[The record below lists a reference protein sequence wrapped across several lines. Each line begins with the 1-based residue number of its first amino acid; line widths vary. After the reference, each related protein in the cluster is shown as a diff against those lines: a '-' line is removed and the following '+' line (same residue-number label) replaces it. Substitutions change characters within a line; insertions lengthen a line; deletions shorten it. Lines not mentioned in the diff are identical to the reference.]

1 MRPASREILKAN
13 FLRSIFDC
21 ENLIWFHFSNRL
33 AKRTERTLEEME
45 VILTNR
51 TVVESSKRGL
61 IADECTQPI
70 KKLHSNLFVL
80 LIAWKPDFLFL
91 KIKSIFYLYV
101 FQFSIGKK
109 NLAKVTEQL
118 SEDNI
123 AYRRIHNRQLRDN
136 DKTRKE
142 EASNFH
148 F

>member
-1 MRPASREILKAN
+1 MHS
-13 FLRSIFDC
+13 
-21 ENLIWFHFSNRL
+21 
-33 AKRTERTLEEME
+33 
-45 VILTNR
+45 TNR
-51 TVVESSKRGL
+51 ET
-61 IADECTQPI
+61 
-70 KKLHSNLFVL
+70 SNLFVL

-123 AYRRIHNRQLRDN
+123 AYRRTHNRQLGDN

-148 F
+148 LVIQGDSTSYLRPID

>member
-1 MRPASREILKAN
+1 MHS
-13 FLRSIFDC
+13 
-21 ENLIWFHFSNRL
+21 
-33 AKRTERTLEEME
+33 
-45 VILTNR
+45 TNR
-51 TVVESSKRGL
+51 ET
-61 IADECTQPI
+61 
-70 KKLHSNLFVL
+70 SNLFVL

-123 AYRRIHNRQLRDN
+123 AYRRTHNRQLGDN

-148 F
+148 LVIQGDSTSYLRLID